1 MKKNEKKINP
11 AIHDGVD
18 FWALKRVKSSF
29 VRVKNKKM
37 HIF

>member
-1 MKKNEKKINP
+1 MKKNKKMINP

-18 FWALKRVKSSF
+18 FGVLKRVKSSF